1 MLISAVIPMMALYQ
15 LPHGQ
20 YGYRGHII
28 NLLQDIDS
36 FARVLPRYPKDLDVI
51 IIRKEG
57 ITAGS
62 HKDFRVRRSKV
73 LHALQWLIANN
84 IYYRCIQLDQDAL
97 SVLPEDGDISN
108 LVSVTV
114 QPPPDISNEQ
124 PVEPEDPY
132 SAILSQTF
140 VPMNY
145 QRATEQ
151 EVIRQS
157 VEQYQSHQP
166 TQSSPVL
173 MWPQSADTPINE
185 FHTEGYITC
194 AFPTLFP
201 TGKADFT
208 APRERQVTI
217 GNYFKHLMLYKDE
230 RFAKHPRFRYFAL
243 NTEMRWCALQ
253 TGRIYVQ
260 QHPHDAHLSVAELQ
274 DMIAQRSE
282 AFSSRVQH
290 FACSLRG
297 TRSYWY
303 RQRSRLISMV
313 DTLGLPTIF
322 FTHSAA
328 DLQWPNLAH
337 LMSPSD
343 PDSSASRRQALAEN
357 PAIADWFFHERIRY
371 FIEEFYVGILGAT
384 DYWLRFEW
392 QHRGSPHVH
401 GLAWLPNAP
410 DIQHT
415 LESLDYN
422 TTALEGV
429 VSHIDGLVTTMNPA
443 ILNDGSNESQ
453 APPPQTNPHICNKPY
468 VEVQDYHQDYV
479 DLIATCQRHTRCS
492 PAYCLRSS
500 GGRQKCRFGYPKP
513 LHAMTTLTLQDGEP
527 ELTTARNDGLINSHN
542 PIQLSGWR
550 ANVDMQY
557 CVSRR

>member
-1 MLISAVIPMMALYQ
+1 MLISAVIPTMALYQ

-28 NLLQDIDS
+28 NLPQDIDS
-36 FARVLPRYPKDLDVI
+36 FARIVPCYPKDLDVI

-57 ITAGS
+57 TAGS

-84 IYYRCIQLDQDAL
+84 IYYCCIQLDQDAL
-97 SVLPEDGDISN
+97 SVLPEDGDISS

-157 VEQYQSHQP
+157 VEQHQSHQP

-230 RFAKHPRFRYFAL
+230 RFAKKSPFSVFCPKYR
-243 NTEMRWCALQ
+243 
-253 TGRIYVQ
+253 
-260 QHPHDAHLSVAELQ
+260 DAV
-274 DMIAQRSE
+274 
-282 AFSSRVQH
+282 V
-290 FACSLRG
+290 C
-297 TRSYWY
+297 
-303 RQRSRLISMV
+303 
-313 DTLGLPTIF
+313 
-322 FTHSAA
+322 
-328 DLQWPNLAH
+328 
-337 LMSPSD
+337 
-343 PDSSASRRQALAEN
+343 
-357 PAIADWFFHERIRY
+357 IADW
-371 FIEEFYVGILGAT
+371 
-384 DYWLRFEW
+384 
-392 QHRGSPHVH
+392 
-401 GLAWLPNAP
+401 
-410 DIQHT
+410 
-415 LESLDYN
+415 
-422 TTALEGV
+422 
-429 VSHIDGLVTTMNPA
+429 
-443 ILNDGSNESQ
+443 
-453 APPPQTNPHICNKPY
+453 
-468 VEVQDYHQDYV
+468 
-479 DLIATCQRHTRCS
+479 
-492 PAYCLRSS
+492 
-500 GGRQKCRFGYPKP
+500 
-513 LHAMTTLTLQDGEP
+513 
-527 ELTTARNDGLINSHN
+527 
-542 PIQLSGWR
+542 
-550 ANVDMQY
+550 
-557 CVSRR
+557 